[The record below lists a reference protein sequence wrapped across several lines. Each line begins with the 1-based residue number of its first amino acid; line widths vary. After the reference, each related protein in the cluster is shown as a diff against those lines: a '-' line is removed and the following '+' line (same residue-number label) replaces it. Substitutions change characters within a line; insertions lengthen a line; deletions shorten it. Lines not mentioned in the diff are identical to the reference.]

1 MKIAIIGGGLAGCAL
16 AYALKQAGES
26 PVVYEAG
33 PALASGASG
42 NSTGLYNPRFTA
54 QRSPE
59 SDYYSSAF
67 SLALRTFKM
76 FKDVEWN
83 PCGALHL
90 INDEKKEKR
99 FAQTVKNWCWDP
111 DHLRLVDHDEASDI
125 AGVQIRQDALYLP
138 QSGSVSPQKL
148 CEAYMNDIDFHLNAP
163 VEDLGTIDADVKILA
178 CGPAV
183 ENFAPDLPV
192 GKVRGQI
199 TEVSSTPASEKVKC
213 TICYGGYFSPAMNG
227 QHIVG
232 SSFQRWL
239 DHSDVIEQ
247 DNEDNIQKLAGNVD
261 GLAEGLKV
269 IGQRASVR
277 ATSKDHFPIVGQ
289 LNDGLYISA
298 AHGSHG
304 ILSSLMAAQLLSDM
318 ILAHPYCLPSD
329 TIEALSPARF
339 F

>member
-16 AYALKQAGES
+16 AYALKETGES

-33 PALASGASG
+33 PELASGASG

-59 SDYYSSAF
+59 SEYYSAAF
-67 SLALRTFKM
+67 SLVQRVFKK
-76 FKDVEWN
+76 FDDIEWN
-83 PCGALHL
+83 SCGALHL

-99 FAQTVKNWCWDP
+99 FAQTVKNWGWDK
-111 DHLRLVDHDEASDI
+111 DHMRLVDHDEASEI

-138 QSGSVSPQKL
+138 QSGSVSPKKL
-148 CEAYMNDIDFHLNAP
+148 CEAYMHDVDFHLNAP
-163 VEDLGTIDADVKILA
+163 VENLDAIDADVKILA
-178 CGPAV
+178 CGPAAHK
-183 ENFAPDLPV
+183 FAPDLPL

-199 TEVSSTPASEKVKC
+199 TEVSSTAASEKVKC

-227 QHIVG
+227 THIVG

-239 DHSDVIEQ
+239 DHSDIIEQ
-247 DNEDNIQKLAGNVD
+247 DDQDNIQKLSDNIE
-261 GLAEGLKV
+261 GLAEGLDVK
-269 IGQRASVR
+269 GHRASVR
-277 ATSKDHFPIVGQ
+277 ATSKDHFPIVGR
-289 LNDGLYISA
+289 LDSGLYISA

-304 ILSSLMAAQLLSDM
+304 ILSTLMAAQLLSDM
-318 ILAHPYCLPSD
+318 ILERPYCLPSD
-329 TIEALSPARF
+329 TIEALSPNRF